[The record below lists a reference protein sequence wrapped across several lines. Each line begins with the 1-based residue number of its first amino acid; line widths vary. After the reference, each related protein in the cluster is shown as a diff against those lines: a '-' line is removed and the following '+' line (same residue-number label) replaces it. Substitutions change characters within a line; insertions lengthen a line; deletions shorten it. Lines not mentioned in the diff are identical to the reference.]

1 MQNQF
6 DGTHDD
12 EWEDEGP
19 SKTQMKRDSE
29 ALQALG
35 EELVNLKPTELV
47 KVPLDDSLQEAI
59 ALAHRLKGKRE
70 AWRRHMQFIGRLMR
84 SRDTTEI
91 EQALEVIRSRHVIG
105 NARMHKLEQ
114 LRERL
119 IEQGDDAI
127 NELLGKFHELDRRK
141 LRQLVRQAKK
151 ERLDNKPPAAY
162 RELFQYLRS
171 ELEAII

>member
-12 EWEDEGP
+12 EWEYEGP

-35 EELVNLKPTELV
+35 EELVNLKPTELA
-47 KVPLDDSLQEAI
+47 KVPLDESLQEAI

-91 EQALEVIRSRHVIG
+91 EQALDVIRSRHVIG

-119 IEQGDDAI
+119 IDQGDDAI
-127 NELLGKFHELDRRK
+127 NELLGKFHELDRQK

-151 ERLDNKPPAAY
+151 ERQDNKPPAAY
-162 RELFQYLRS
+162 RELFQYLRN

>member
-1 MQNQF
+1 
-6 DGTHDD
+6 
-12 EWEDEGP
+12 
-19 SKTQMKRDSE
+19 
-29 ALQALG
+29 LG

-47 KVPLDDSLQEAI
+47 KVPLDESLQDAI
-59 ALAHRLKGKRE
+59 AQAHRLKGKRE

-114 LRERL
+114 LREHL

-127 NELLGKFHELDRRK
+127 NELLGKFHELDRQK

-151 ERLDNKPPAAY
+151 ERQDNKPPAAY
-162 RELFQYLRS
+162 RELFQYLRG